1 MGPRDFAKKVLTS
14 KYLALAFRL
23 YIGGVFIYASIYKV
37 NYTAEFAES
46 IAAYQLAPFWAVNVL
61 AILMGWTELI
71 CGILLV
77 AGIRSKSAACMI
89 CGLLALFA
97 AAIALALIR
106 NIPIGCGCF
115 SSTESPMNWTTVVR
129 DLLWMAMAVHVYF
142 FDSALQLERRFLI
155 RISEI

>member
-1 MGPRDFAKKVLTS
+1 MGFLDLAIKVLTS

-46 IAAYQLAPFWAVNVL
+46 IAAYQIAPFWAVNVL
-61 AILMGWTELI
+61 ALLMGWTELI

-106 NIPIGCGCF
+106 GIPIGCGCF
-115 SSTESPMNWTTVVR
+115 SSTGSPMGWTTVVR
-129 DLLWMAMAVHVYF
+129 DLIWMAMAVHVYF
-142 FDSALQLERRFLI
+142 FDSAFQLERKFLI